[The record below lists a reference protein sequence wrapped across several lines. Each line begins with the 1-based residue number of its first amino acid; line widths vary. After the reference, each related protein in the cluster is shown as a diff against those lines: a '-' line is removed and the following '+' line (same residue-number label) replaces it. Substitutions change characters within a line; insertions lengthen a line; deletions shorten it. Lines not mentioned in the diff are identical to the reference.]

1 MTPTSSLLA
10 WSLLSVAIVL
20 SPGPD
25 TILVAGNAARRG
37 LRAGLAAM
45 AGIEV
50 GGLWYMA
57 LCGFGFLSVLNAVPG
72 LFAAVR
78 IVGALYLAWLGY
90 KLLRGVLKPAP
101 ADAAG
106 KPVAIGAP
114 FRQGLLTN
122 VLNPKLAMFLLAA
135 LPQFVGKG
143 PDAPLMG
150 VLLIGITYAFGFI
163 WLTLVA
169 LFAAKAGAK
178 VGQSPAMRWIE
189 GALGVAFLGFAG
201 KLALSRN

>member
-10 WSLLSVAIVL
+10 WTLLSVAIVL

-78 IVGALYLAWLGY
+78 IVGALYLAYLGY
-90 KLLRGVLKPAP
+90 KLLRGVVKAAP
-101 ADAAG
+101 ADGAA

-135 LPQFVGKG
+135 LPQFVGSG
-143 PDAPLMG
+143 PDAPLQG
-150 VLLIGITYAFGFI
+150 VLLIGITYAFGFV